1 MSTWDVYV
9 YRDGV
14 SRHIG
19 TVQAT
24 NEDDARMAAL
34 CRYDIGESEE
44 FSVNRR

>member
-9 YRDGV
+9 YRDGA

-24 NEDDARMAAL
+24 DEDDARMAAL
-34 CRYDIGESEE
+34 CRYEIREPEE
-44 FSVNRR
+44 FSVARR